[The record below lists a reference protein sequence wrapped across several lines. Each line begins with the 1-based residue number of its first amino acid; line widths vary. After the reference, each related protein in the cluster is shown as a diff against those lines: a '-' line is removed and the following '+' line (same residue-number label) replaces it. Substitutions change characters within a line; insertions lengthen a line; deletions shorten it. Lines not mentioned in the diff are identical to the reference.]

1 SITLKRRQRDK
12 IKFILSLCQ
21 LSETVN
27 FVFTVFFYLKNRTP
41 RYDTPYS
48 ILSSISLPFEKQDYF

>member
-1 SITLKRRQRDK
+1 MNR
-12 IKFILSLCQ
+12 
-21 LSETVN
+21 ETVN
-27 FVFTVFFYLKNRTP
+27 LVFTVFFYLKNRTP

>member
-1 SITLKRRQRDK
+1 M
-12 IKFILSLCQ
+12 KFILALCQ

-27 FVFTVFFYLKNRTP
+27 LVFTVFFIWKNRTP